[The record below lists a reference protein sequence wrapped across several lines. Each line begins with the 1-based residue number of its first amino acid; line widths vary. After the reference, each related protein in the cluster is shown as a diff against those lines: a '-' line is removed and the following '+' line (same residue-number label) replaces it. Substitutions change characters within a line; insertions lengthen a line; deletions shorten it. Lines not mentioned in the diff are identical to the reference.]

1 MNTLM
6 AELPLLLPTTSEART
21 CLVHGDYR
29 IDNVIFSN
37 ESSGIAAVLDW
48 ELSTLGDGLADL
60 AYVRVMTWQCS
71 PFLLC

>member
-1 MNTLM
+1 M
-6 AELPLLLPTTSEART
+6 LLPSSSEERT

-37 ESSGIAAVLDW
+37 KTSDVAAVLDW

-60 AYVRVMTWQCS
+60 AYVRIDSLRDIAYFC
-71 PFLLC
+71 